1 MSQVASTIPDY
12 VTIGHLTIDH
22 TPDGPRLGGTVVYSA
37 LAAAR
42 FGARA
47 VILSCC
53 NLEQLPQPVAEELA
67 IVSEDVELVIQ
78 GAADTTAFTN
88 HEYGGMR
95 SQTIHSWGGPIDLTG
110 LPPAWRSAPAIH
122 LAPVAR
128 EIDPRGLG
136 RLAPGYLGVTPQ
148 GWLRRWTEPFPSS
161 VRLETLRVPA
171 DVAARFDGLV
181 VSAEEHVPARELYDA
196 VGRAGLAVITR
207 GQQGA
212 SAIDRGRPL
221 DVRSYP
227 ARRVDTTGAGDV
239 FAGVLFYLRSQRH
252 SVIGSLRLASAAA
265 ALSVQEA
272 GIHAI
277 PTREEVERLVE
288 IEASRP

>member
-1 MSQVASTIPDY
+1 MSQGISAVPDY
-12 VTIGHLTIDH
+12 VAIGHITVDH
-22 TPDGPRLGGTVVYSA
+22 TPEGPRLGGTVVYAA

-42 FGARA
+42 FGAHA
-47 VILSCC
+47 AILSCC
-53 NLEQLPQPVAEELA
+53 NLDALPDPVAEELR
-67 IVSEDVELVIQ
+67 IISDDVELVIQ
-78 GAADTTAFTN
+78 GTSDTTAFTN

-95 SQTIHSWGGPIDLTG
+95 SQTIHAWGGMIDLTG

-136 RLAPGYLGVTPQ
+136 RLAPNYLGVTPQ
-148 GWLRRWTEPFPSS
+148 GWLRRWREPLPSQ
-161 VRLETLRVPA
+161 VALETLRLPA
-171 DVAARFDGLV
+171 DISSRFSGLV
-181 VSAEEHVPARELYDA
+181 VSAEEHVPARDVFDL
-196 VGRAGLAVITR
+196 VGRTGLAVITR

-212 SAIDRGRPL
+212 MAIDRGRPL
-221 DVRSYP
+221 DIRSYP
-227 ARRVDTTGAGDV
+227 AQRVDATGAGDV

-252 SVIGSLRLASAAA
+252 SAIGSLRLASAAA
-265 ALSVQEA
+265 ALSVQGA

-277 PTREEVERLVE
+277 PMREDVERLVE